1 MSSTTELPRA
11 GNAAGRSGFLPDRII
26 HLHPTRLCNLAC
38 LHCYSAS
45 DPRHKGGLDP
55 VLLCD
60 ALGVLRAE
68 GYTVVSLSGG
78 EPLVYRPLREVVE
91 RSRELGFRVTM
102 ISNGLLATERLD
114 PVLSLL
120 DGLAIS
126 FDGLA
131 ASHNAMRGRPDAFE
145 RASASLQ
152 RLAAMGLPVGAAIS
166 VTREAIPELPD
177 LADHL
182 VSLGARMLQIRPVAR
197 AGRARSLAE
206 SSFHTASDH
215 ARLYLVVL
223 ALQQEL
229 PAEVRVNC
237 DLAPAQGLWQQR
249 DAYAGLLGDCEALPH
264 ASRPLAELVN
274 PLVITE
280 SGSLKPIAYDFDGRF
295 DVASV
300 DGLSSDNLRG
310 YKQLRLPDL
319 QALVGGALAGLQ
331 DRRDLV
337 DWFDH
342 CTRLSEVGSL
352 ARVPA
357 SARRASS
364 GASSATIQS
373 YEFNDRPIGNHSAVH
388 AAGEAVVEE
397 RLSGG

>member
-1 MSSTTELPRA
+1 MGSATELRPA
-11 GNAAGRSGFLPDRII
+11 DNAAGRSGFLPDRII

-38 LHCYSAS
+38 LHCYSTS
-45 DPRHKGGLDP
+45 DPRHKTALDP
-55 VLLCD
+55 ILLSD
-60 ALGVLRAE
+60 ALNVLRAE
-68 GYTVVSLSGG
+68 GYAVVSLSGG
-78 EPLVYRPLREVVE
+78 EPLVYRPLQAVVE

-102 ISNGLLATERLD
+102 ISNGLLATDRMA

-131 ASHNAMRGRPDAFE
+131 ASHNTMRGRPDAFE
-145 RASASLQ
+145 RASAALQ
-152 RLAAMGLPVGAAIS
+152 RLADMGLPVGAAIS
-166 VTREAIPELPD
+166 LTREAIPELPD

-182 VSLGARMLQIRPVAR
+182 VSLGARTLQIRPVAR

-206 SSFHTASDH
+206 STFHTASDH

-229 PAEVRVNC
+229 PADVRVNC

-249 DAYAGLLGDCEALPH
+249 DAYAGLLGSCEGLPYE
-264 ASRPLAELVN
+264 SRPLADLVN

-280 SGSLKPIAYDFDGRF
+280 TGSLKPIAYDFDDRF

-300 DGLSSDNLRG
+300 NALSPNHLRH
-310 YKQLRLPDL
+310 YKRLHLPEL

-331 DRRDLV
+331 DRHDLV

-352 ARVPA
+352 ASSTA
-357 SARRASS
+357 S
-364 GASSATIQS
+364 
-373 YEFNDRPIGNHSAVH
+373 H
-388 AAGEAVVEE
+388 
-397 RLSGG
+397 